1 VAVWF
6 LGKQRLRTGEEFSN
20 SVLGTILSLGVAKEV
35 SETQKMNTKPNTG
48 PSRLAVSLAVG
59 LVVLL
64 VVIVLLSRA
73 FGATNE
79 VHIAIPA
86 PSFAL
91 KIGRGQTVKL
101 ADFKGK
107 ALIVCFLAT
116 GDKPSQRQMPIL
128 NDLLKEYTET
138 NLAVLGLVFEQSG
151 GQPMKTFAEEQGLGF
166 PIYPPDYDIIQGFGG
181 LTAVPTVFII
191 DKNQNIIRKYVGVTE
206 ANVLQADIRAIFK
219 Q

>member
-1 VAVWF
+1 
-6 LGKQRLRTGEEFSN
+6 
-20 SVLGTILSLGVAKEV
+20 
-35 SETQKMNTKPNTG
+35 MNIKPNAG
-48 PSRLAVSLAVG
+48 PSRLIVSLTVG
-59 LVVLL
+59 LVLL
-64 VVIVLLSRA
+64 LAVVVLLSRA

-79 VHIAIPA
+79 VHVATPA
-86 PSFAL
+86 PFFSL
-91 KIGRGQTVKL
+91 KVGRGQTVKL

-138 NLAVLGLVFEQSG
+138 NLAVLGLAFEQPGAQSI
-151 GQPMKTFAEEQGLGF
+151 KTFADEESVDF
-166 PIYPPDYDIIQGFGG
+166 PLYPPDYDIIQSFGG
-181 LTAVPTVFII
+181 LTAVPTMFII

-206 ANVLQADIRAIFK
+206 ANTLEADIRAIFK

>member
-1 VAVWF
+1 
-6 LGKQRLRTGEEFSN
+6 
-20 SVLGTILSLGVAKEV
+20 
-35 SETQKMNTKPNTG
+35 MNTKPNAG
-48 PSRLAVSLAVG
+48 PSRLIVSLTVG
-59 LVVLL
+59 LVLLL

-79 VHIAIPA
+79 VRVATPA
-86 PSFAL
+86 PLFSL

-128 NDLLKEYTET
+128 NDLFKEYTET
-138 NLAVLGLVFEQSG
+138 NLAVLGLAFEQPGDQSI
-151 GQPMKTFAEEQGLGF
+151 KTFADEEGVDF
-166 PIYPPDYDIIQGFGG
+166 PLYPPDYDIIQSFGP
-181 LTAVPTVFII
+181 TAVPTLFII

-206 ANVLQADIRAIFK
+206 ANVLEADIRAIFK

>member
-1 VAVWF
+1 
-6 LGKQRLRTGEEFSN
+6 
-20 SVLGTILSLGVAKEV
+20 
-35 SETQKMNTKPNTG
+35 MNTKPNTG
-48 PSRLAVSLAVG
+48 PSRLTVSLAVG

-64 VVIVLLSRA
+64 VVIALLSRA

-86 PSFAL
+86 PSFSL

-101 ADFKGK
+101 TDFKGK

-138 NLAVLGLVFEQSG
+138 NLAVFGLVFEQPGAQTIKS
-151 GQPMKTFAEEQGLGF
+151 FADEQVAGF
-166 PIYPPDYDIIQGFGG
+166 PLYPPDYDIIQGFGG
-181 LTAVPTVFII
+181 LTAVPTLFII
-191 DKNQNIIRKYVGVTE
+191 DKNQNIIRKYVGVTD
-206 ANVLQADIRAIFK
+206 ANTLEADIRAIFK